1 MVLRGWRDP
10 ATGRIV
16 SAPTPLVRV
25 LEIPV
30 FRALRPAW
38 LRWSVPCLVVAVL
51 AVLPAPR
58 LAAQE
63 AAAVTE
69 NPDHDRYIQPPES
82 VRRIFATDKN
92 YATLDYMSPDGDHFL
107 VAKINELS
115 TMELMSRETYRLGE
129 MEIRPRTDRL
139 WHLDTYGIHDFRFY
153 SLGQRRFVEV
163 DLPEGAFASDFTWSP
178 DGKLLAFLAHLPD
191 HTEVWT
197 ADPSNGRTRR
207 VSDAR
212 VLATAGTSAN
222 GQGTRPS
229 DMLQWT
235 PEGTLLTLLVPA
247 GRGAEP
253 ARSRF
258 PTGPMVRR
266 TRPEPT
272 RNPTY
277 PNLLR
282 DEHDETLFEFYTRS
296 QLAELSP
303 GRRPVLLGEPRMY
316 ESISVSADGGHVLAT
331 WMERP
336 FSYITSYR
344 GFPRTTAVLDRRGA
358 VVSTLEETPLRE
370 GRTPGAFGGGGG
382 GNGPRA
388 FAWRPDGAGLSFL
401 ERSARAPDA
410 ASDAPR
416 PDQVK
421 VATAPFDPAQ
431 ATVVA
436 ESDDPIRSV
445 AYSLDGRHLF
455 AQVAKGG
462 EVGLA
467 HWTLGGAVP
476 ARGMLIPF
484 HGTDDPTALPGDLVS
499 QRTGNGI
506 AYALVSTDGASAY
519 VRGDGYKDDFRPQPF
534 VDRVS
539 LSDGATTRVFEGS
552 RDSFDRPL
560 VPLDADL
567 GRMVASRESVTD
579 FPDSYLWTRDGGWGA
594 NLTGNQDPF
603 PDVTAVVRKDFEFTR
618 RDGLKVQG
626 RVSMPVGWREGDAPV
641 PAIFWTYPREFDTNV
656 EYERSAIEARNH
668 NAFTHMSWLRW
679 SDIWLTQG
687 YALVYPDIPIIGE
700 NYNDTYISSLVD
712 AMYGAVRAV
721 DELGVVD
728 IDRIGHG
735 GHSYGAFAT
744 ANILANA
751 PFFKAGIA
759 GDGAYNRSLTP
770 DGFQA
775 ERRSVWEAPQTY
787 IEMSPFFKADQI
799 NTPLLMYHGGADN
812 NTGTF
817 PIQSERMI
825 SALTILG
832 KNAVLFEYPYESHT
846 PRAMENKLDMWA
858 RFVDWFD
865 RYVKNADSAQ
875 VISDQG
881 GAW

>member
-1 MVLRGWRDP
+1 MLRTP
-10 ATGRIV
+10 RI
-16 SAPTPLVRV
+16 SWP
-25 LEIPV
+25 
-30 FRALRPAW
+30 
-38 LRWSVPCLVVAVL
+38 RWSSLFLAL
-51 AVLPAPR
+51 AVFAAAPAPR
-58 LAAQE
+58 LQAQE

-69 NPDHDRYIQPPES
+69 NPDHDRYIQPPEA
-82 VRRIFATDKN
+82 VRKIFATDKN

-107 VAKINELS
+107 VVKINELS
-115 TMELMSRETYRLGE
+115 TMELMSRETYRLAE
-129 MEIRPRTDRL
+129 LEIRPRTDRL
-139 WHLDTYGIHDFRFY
+139 WHLDTYGIYDFRFY
-153 SLGQRRFVEV
+153 SLGQGRFVEV
-163 DLPEGAFASDFTWSP
+163 DLPQGSFASDFTWSP
-178 DGKLLAFLAHLPD
+178 DGKTMAFLAHLPD

-197 ADPSNGRTRR
+197 ADPATGRVRSVSN
-207 VSDAR
+207 AR

-222 GQGTRPS
+222 GQGSRPS

-235 PEGTLLTLLVPA
+235 PQGTLLTLLVPA
-247 GRGAEP
+247 NRGAEP
-253 ARSRF
+253 ERSRF
-258 PTGPMVRR
+258 PTSPMVRR

-282 DEHDETLFEFYTRS
+282 DEHDEMLFEFYTKS

-303 GRRPVLLGEPRMY
+303 GKRPVLLGEPRMY
-316 ESISVSADGGHVLAT
+316 ESISVSPDGAHVMAT

-336 FSYITSYR
+336 FSFITSYR
-344 GFPRTTAVLDRRGA
+344 GFPRTTAVLDRKGA

-370 GRTPGAFGGGGG
+370 GRTPRGGGGG
-382 GNGPRA
+382 DNGPRA

-401 ERSARAPDA
+401 QRAERDRSAPA
-410 ASDAPR
+410 DAPR
-416 PDQVK
+416 PDRVM
-421 VATAPFDPAQ
+421 VATPPFDLAQ

-436 ESDDPIRSV
+436 ESADPVRSV
-445 AYSLDGRHLF
+445 AYSRDGGHLF
-455 AQVAKGG
+455 AQVTKGR
-462 EVGLA
+462 EAGLA
-467 HWTLGGAVP
+467 HWIMGG
-476 ARGMLIPF
+476 GMAEPTMVVPF
-484 HGTDDPTALPGDLVS
+484 HGTDDPTTQPGELVT
-499 QRTGNGI
+499 QQTGNGL
-506 AYALVSTDGASAY
+506 AYALVSTDGAAAY
-519 VRGDGYKDDFRPQPF
+519 LRGDGYKADFRPRPF
-534 VDRVS
+534 VDRVAVA
-539 LSDGATTRVFEGS
+539 DGATTRVFEGAT
-552 RDSFDRPL
+552 DSFDRPL
-560 VPLDADL
+560 VPLDGDL
-567 GRMVASRESVTD
+567 GRMIASRESKTD

-594 NLTGNQDPF
+594 NLTQNADPF
-603 PDVTAVVRKDFEFTR
+603 PEVTAVVRKDFEFTR
-618 RDGLKVQG
+618 IDGLKVQG

-641 PAIFWTYPREFDTNV
+641 PAIFWTYPREFTTNV
-656 EYERSAIEARNH
+656 EYERSAIEARNV

-687 YALVYPDIPIIGE
+687 YALVYPDIPVIGE

-721 DELGVVD
+721 DALGVVD

-775 ERRSVWEAPQTY
+775 ESRSIWEAPQTY

-832 KNAVLFEYPYESHT
+832 KNAVLYEYPYESHT

-865 RYVKNADSAQ
+865 RYVKNADTAQ
-875 VISDQG
+875 AISDQG
-881 GAW
+881 GN